1 MRYLIIILIFSVN
14 IYSQEIVEK
23 DSLWTKRG
31 NVTVLLNQTGFSD
44 WVGGGTNNFSAT
56 IKFDYEWE
64 YKDKG
69 WDWLSNVE
77 SAFGIA
83 KYKNAPFARKIDD
96 RILIQSIV
104 GKEFTR
110 NLSFS
115 AFFNFTSQIGNGYKY
130 KKDSEN
136 NEIRELTTRI
146 FSPAY
151 FQIGSGFLW
160 KKDEKIWV
168 NYSPIASRLI
178 LVSKK
183 FTDDLLENETYFGV
197 SQNKSSRYELGAN
210 LTFHSEGKLLENVN
224 YKQDLKLFSNY
235 IEEAANIDLDY
246 LAQIE
251 INVNPLLTTQLIF
264 QLIYDDNAV
273 SRLQVREVFGVGVQL
288 KLN

>member
-130 KKDSEN
+130 KKDDDN

-160 KKDEKIWV
+160 KKDEKLWV

-183 FTDDLLENETYFGV
+183 FTDGLLENETYFGV
-197 SQNKSSRYELGAN
+197 SPNKSSRYELGAN
-210 LTFHSEGKLLENVN
+210 LTFHSEGSLLENVN
-224 YKQDLKLFSNY
+224 YRQDLKLFSNY
-235 IEEAANIDLDY
+235 LEDASNIDLDY

-251 INVNPLLTTQLIF
+251 INVNPLLSTQLIF

>member
-1 MRYLIIILIFSVN
+1 MRYFIIILITSVN

-31 NVTVLLNQTGFSD
+31 NIAVLLNQTGFSD

-64 YKDKG
+64 YSDQG
-69 WDWLSNVE
+69 WNWLSNVE
-77 SAFGIA
+77 SAFGLA

-96 RILIQSIV
+96 RILIQSII
-104 GKEFTR
+104 GKEFTK

-130 KKDSEN
+130 KKDVDN

-160 KKDEKIWV
+160 KKDEKLWV

-183 FTDDLLENETYFGV
+183 FTDSLLDNETYFGV
-197 SQNKSSRYELGAN
+197 ASKKSSRYELGAN
-210 LTFHSEGKLLENVN
+210 LTFHSEGRLIENVN

-235 IEEAANIDLDY
+235 LEDASNIDLDY

-251 INVNPLLTTQLIF
+251 INVNPLLSTQLIF

-273 SRLQVREVFGVGVQL
+273 ARLQVREVFGVGVQL

>member
-235 IEEAANIDLDY
+235 IEEASNIDLDY

>member
-1 MRYLIIILIFSVN
+1 MRYFILILMSSIN
-14 IYSQEIVEK
+14 LYSQEIVEK
-23 DSLWTKRG
+23 DSLWTSRG
-31 NVTVLLNQTGFSD
+31 NIAVLLNQTGFSD
-44 WVGGGTNNFSAT
+44 WVGGGTNNFSGT

-64 YKDKG
+64 FKEKG
-69 WDWLSNVE
+69 WDWLTNVE
-77 SAFGIA
+77 SAFGLA

-130 KKDSEN
+130 KKDSDN

-160 KKDEKIWV
+160 KKDEKLWV

-183 FTDDLLENETYFGV
+183 FTDDLLENETYLNTFCV
-197 SQNKSSRYELGAN
+197 VKLG
-210 LTFHSEGKLLENVN
+210 F
-224 YKQDLKLFSNY
+224 F
-235 IEEAANIDLDY
+235 
-246 LAQIE
+246 
-251 INVNPLLTTQLIF
+251 
-264 QLIYDDNAV
+264 
-273 SRLQVREVFGVGVQL
+273 
-288 KLN
+288 

>member
-1 MRYLIIILIFSVN
+1 MRYLIIILITSVN

-31 NVTVLLNQTGFSD
+31 NIAVLLNQTGFSD

-64 YKDKG
+64 YRDKG
-69 WDWLSNVE
+69 WNWLSNVE
-77 SAFGIA
+77 SAFGLA

-130 KKDSEN
+130 KKDDNN

-160 KKDEKIWV
+160 KKDEKLWV

-183 FTDDLLENETYFGV
+183 FTDGLLENETYFGV
-197 SQNKSSRYELGAN
+197 SPNKSSRYELGAN
-210 LTFHSEGKLLENVN
+210 LTFHSEGSLLENVN

-235 IEEAANIDLDY
+235 LEDASNIDLDY

-251 INVNPLLTTQLIF
+251 INVNSLLSTQLIF

-288 KLN
+288 KIN

>member
-31 NVTVLLNQTGFSD
+31 NVTVLLNQTGFSN

-235 IEEAANIDLDY
+235 IEEASNIDLDY

>member
-1 MRYLIIILIFSVN
+1 MRYFIIILITSVN

-31 NVTVLLNQTGFSD
+31 NIAVLLNQTGFND

-64 YKDKG
+64 YSDKG
-69 WDWLSNVE
+69 WNWLSNVE
-77 SAFGIA
+77 SAFGLA

-96 RILIQSIV
+96 RILIQSII
-104 GKEFTR
+104 GKEFTK

-130 KKDSEN
+130 KKDVDN

-160 KKDEKIWV
+160 KKDEKLWV

-183 FTDDLLENETYFGV
+183 FTDGLLDNETYFGV
-197 SQNKSSRYELGAN
+197 ASKKSSRYELGAN
-210 LTFHSEGKLLENVN
+210 LTFHSEGRLIENVN

-235 IEEAANIDLDY
+235 LEDASNIDLDY

-251 INVNPLLTTQLIF
+251 INVNPLLSTQLIF

-273 SRLQVREVFGVGVQL
+273 ARLQVREVFGVGVQL

>member
-14 IYSQEIVEK
+14 IYSQDIVEK

>member
-1 MRYLIIILIFSVN
+1 MRYLIIILITSVN

-23 DSLWTKRG
+23 DSLWIKRG
-31 NVTVLLNQTGFSD
+31 NIAVLLNQTGFSD

-64 YKDKG
+64 YRDKG
-69 WDWLSNVE
+69 WNWLSNVE
-77 SAFGIA
+77 SAFGLA

-130 KKDSEN
+130 KKDDDN

-160 KKDEKIWV
+160 KKDEKLWV

-183 FTDDLLENETYFGV
+183 FTDGLLDNETYFGV
-197 SQNKSSRYELGAN
+197 ASKKSSRYELGAN
-210 LTFHSEGKLLENVN
+210 LTFHSEGSLLENVN

-235 IEEAANIDLDY
+235 LEDASNIDLDY

-251 INVNPLLTTQLIF
+251 INVNPLLSTQLIF

-273 SRLQVREVFGVGVQL
+273 ARLQVREVFGVGVQL

>member
-1 MRYLIIILIFSVN
+1 MSSINL
-14 IYSQEIVEK
+14 YSQEIVEK
-23 DSLWTKRG
+23 DSLWTSRG
-31 NVTVLLNQTGFSD
+31 NIAVLLNQTGFSD
-44 WVGGGTNNFSAT
+44 WVGGGTNNFSGT

-64 YKDKG
+64 FKEKG
-69 WDWLSNVE
+69 WDWLTNVE
-77 SAFGIA
+77 SAFGLA

-130 KKDSEN
+130 KKDSNN
-136 NEIRELTTRI
+136 NEIRELTTKLL
-146 FSPAY
+146 SPAY
-151 FQIGSGFLW
+151 FQLGSGFLW

-235 IEEAANIDLDY
+235 IEEASNIDLDY

>member
-31 NVTVLLNQTGFSD
+31 NITVLLNQTGFSD

-235 IEEAANIDLDY
+235 IEEASNIDLDY

>member
-1 MRYLIIILIFSVN
+1 MRYFIIILITSVN

-31 NVTVLLNQTGFSD
+31 NIAVLLNQTGFSD

-64 YKDKG
+64 YSDKG
-69 WDWLSNVE
+69 WNWLSNVE
-77 SAFGIA
+77 SAFGLA

-96 RILIQSIV
+96 RILIQSII
-104 GKEFTR
+104 GKEFTK

-130 KKDSEN
+130 KKDVDN

-160 KKDEKIWV
+160 KKDEKLWV

-183 FTDDLLENETYFGV
+183 FTDGLLDNETYFGV
-197 SQNKSSRYELGAN
+197 ASKKSSRYELGAN
-210 LTFHSEGKLLENVN
+210 LTFHSEGRLIENVN

-235 IEEAANIDLDY
+235 LEDASNIDLDY

-251 INVNPLLTTQLIF
+251 INVNPLLSTQLIF

>member
-1 MRYLIIILIFSVN
+1 MRYLIIILITSVN

-44 WVGGGTNNFSAT
+44 WVGGGTNNFSGT

-64 YKDKG
+64 YRNKG

-77 SAFGIA
+77 SAFGLA

-130 KKDSEN
+130 KKDDDN

-160 KKDEKIWV
+160 KKDEKLWV

-183 FTDDLLENETYFGV
+183 FTDGLSENESYFGV
-197 SQNKSSRYELGAN
+197 SPNKSSRYELGAN
-210 LTFHSEGKLLENVN
+210 LTFHSEGSLLENVN

-235 IEEAANIDLDY
+235 LEDASNIDLDY

-251 INVNPLLTTQLIF
+251 INVNPLLSTQLIF
-264 QLIYDDNAV
+264 QLIYDDNAI

>member
-69 WDWLSNVE
+69 WDWLTNVE

-115 AFFNFTSQIGNGYKY
+115 AFFNFTSQIGYGYKY
-130 KKDSEN
+130 KQDSEN
-136 NEIRELTTRI
+136 IEIRELTTRI

-160 KKDEKIWV
+160 KKDEKLWV

-235 IEEAANIDLDY
+235 IEEASNIDLDY

>member
-14 IYSQEIVEK
+14 IYSQDIVEK

-160 KKDEKIWV
+160 KKDEKLWV

>member
-1 MRYLIIILIFSVN
+1 MRYFIIILITSVN

-31 NVTVLLNQTGFSD
+31 NIAVLLNQTGFSD

-64 YKDKG
+64 YSDKG
-69 WDWLSNVE
+69 WNWLSNVE
-77 SAFGIA
+77 SAFGLA
-83 KYKNAPFARKIDD
+83 KYKSAPFARKIDD
-96 RILIQSIV
+96 RILIQSII
-104 GKEFTR
+104 GKEFTK

-130 KKDSEN
+130 KKDVDN

-160 KKDEKIWV
+160 KKDEKLWV

-183 FTDDLLENETYFGV
+183 FTDGLLDNETYFGV
-197 SQNKSSRYELGAN
+197 ASKKSSRYELGAN
-210 LTFHSEGKLLENVN
+210 LTFHSEGRLIENVN

-235 IEEAANIDLDY
+235 LEDASNIDLDY

-251 INVNPLLTTQLIF
+251 INVNPLLSTQLIF

-273 SRLQVREVFGVGVQL
+273 ARLQVREVFGVGVQL

>member
-235 IEEAANIDLDY
+235 IEEASNIDLDY
-246 LAQIE
+246 LVQIE

>member
-1 MRYLIIILIFSVN
+1 MRYLIIILITSVN

-44 WVGGGTNNFSAT
+44 WVGGGTNNFSGT

-64 YKDKG
+64 YRNKG

-77 SAFGIA
+77 SAFGLA

-130 KKDSEN
+130 KKDDDN

-160 KKDEKIWV
+160 KKDEKLWV

-183 FTDDLLENETYFGV
+183 FTDGLSENESYFGV
-197 SQNKSSRYELGAN
+197 SPNKSSRYELGAN
-210 LTFHSEGKLLENVN
+210 LTFHSEGSLLENVN

-235 IEEAANIDLDY
+235 LEDASNIDLDY

-251 INVNPLLTTQLIF
+251 INVNPLLSTQLIF